1 MMRPVRQRACH
12 DLHGRVLELGF
23 GSGLNCDLYPGDVTE
38 VLAVEPSDAA
48 WDLSAPRRDGSG
60 APVHRVGLDGA
71 RVDLPDACVESVL
84 VTFSLCT
91 IPDVDAALDEARRL
105 LVPGGTLHLA
115 EHGLS
120 PDARVATWQRR
131 LDGLQQRLFGGC
143 HLTRD
148 PAALLTAAGFG
159 DHDLRQE
166 YLSVPAIGRPWAW
179 VTSGSAA
186 VV

>member
-1 MMRPVRQRACH
+1 MTRPARQRACH

-23 GSGLNCDLYPGDVTE
+23 GSGLNCDLYPSDVTE

-48 WDLSAPRRDGSG
+48 WELSAARRAQSG
-60 APVHRVGLDGA
+60 ASVRRVGLDGA
-71 RVDLPDACVESVL
+71 RVDLPDACAECVL

-91 IPDVDAALDEARRL
+91 IPDVDAALGEARRL

-120 PDARVATWQRR
+120 PDDRVATWQRR
-131 LDGLQQRLFGGC
+131 LDRLQQRLFGGC

-148 PAALLTAAGFG
+148 PAALLTSAGFG
-159 DHDLRQE
+159 EHDLRQG
-166 YLSVPAIGRPWAW
+166 YLSVPALGRPWAW
-179 VTSGSAA
+179 VTSGSVA
-186 VV
+186 VA